1 MTPRPKVV
9 YSPAR
14 VAARIASM
22 GRSISRDYA
31 GRTVDVVVLLE
42 NAFVFAA
49 DLVRRIS
56 RPLVCHFVR
65 WQMRDLKLDGYDRR
79 EVFFSHHPHLK
90 GRDVLL
96 VDAVLRTGVT
106 QEFLVRRLMDSRPR
120 SLRMAVLLDKPRD
133 RRVDLNADY
142 SGFSAASKYLVG
154 YGLAGSRGMY
164 RNLPYIGLLRGS
176 SRPAAGLAGR
186 RD

>member
-1 MTPRPKVV
+1 MTPRPKAV

-14 VAARIASM
+14 VAARIARM

-49 DLVRRIS
+49 DLVRRIA

-65 WQMRDLKLDGYDRR
+65 WQMRDLKLDGCDRR
-79 EVFFSHHPHLK
+79 EVFFSRHPHLK
-90 GRDVLL
+90 ARDVLL
-96 VDAVLRTGVT
+96 IDAVLRTGVT

-120 SLRMAVLLDKPRD
+120 WRLALLLDKPRD

-186 RD
+186 RA